1 MRLRPEEDA
10 FARSGEI
17 EKNPVIN
24 ENRYRNLLI
33 FHKAIISAFFMIGQY
48 FPLRVIRGKN
58 KKRTKT
64 NFFFCRSGRN
74 TVNFCM
80 LAGTVD
86 DPTVSRYIQFW

>member
-17 EKNPVIN
+17 EKTPVFN

-48 FPLRVIRGKN
+48 FPLRVIRGNNKN
-58 KKRTKT
+58 GAKT
-64 NFFFCRSGRN
+64 HTFCCRSGKHS
-74 TVNFCM
+74 VNN
-80 LAGTVD
+80 
-86 DPTVSRYIQFW
+86 